1 MIAAFARFDL
11 RNTFGQGTRVLAPL
25 AFVALVAVVFPLPA
39 LAVIGAV
46 AVGSLIAS
54 GPFLADER
62 GRLDTLYATLPVTR
76 RHVVIG
82 RYVTLVVLY
91 LVAAA
96 IASVVSLVAAGVRG
110 APFDGGAFVLAHA
123 VGFLA
128 VSVALAVQVPFFFSV
143 GFTRARPMMYLP
155 LAVLVAALW
164 LTKNSGLFDHVT
176 ELRMPAASLAVA
188 EVLAVLLGLALLVGS
203 AAVSVGRYRRR
214 AL

>member
-1 MIAAFARFDL
+1 MIGTFARFDL

-25 AFVALVAVVFPLPA
+25 AFVAVIAIVFPLPA
-39 LAVIGAV
+39 FAVVGAV
-46 AVGSLIAS
+46 TVGSLIAS

-62 GRLDTLYATLPVTR
+62 GRLDTLYATLPVSR

-91 LVAAA
+91 LVAAV

-110 APFDGGAFVLAHA
+110 TPFDGGAFVLAHA
-123 VGFLA
+123 VGFLV

-155 LAVLVAALW
+155 LAALVVVAW
-164 LTKNSGLFDHVT
+164 LASNSGLLDHVT
-176 ELRMPAASLAVA
+176 EISVPAVPLATA
-188 EVLAVLLGLALLVGS
+188 EGFAVLLGLALLAGS
-203 AAVSVGRYRRR
+203 AAVSVSRYRRR